1 MTNASTT
8 CVKNQKNVS
17 SGTNILKSNSK
28 YPTPNQV
35 KNIIPMVL
43 VRNPMPVN
51 PNDIKLP
58 RCVTTYNP
66 TIMCIRFNI
75 IGANTPKVKY
85 NINNY
90 YELFLHKN
98 CF

>member
-28 YPTPNQV
+28 YATPNQV

-43 VRNPMPVN
+43 VRNPIPVN

-58 RCVTTYNP
+58 RCVTTYKP
-66 TIMCIRFNI
+66 IIRCIKFKNM
-75 IGANTPKVKY
+75 GANIPNKKY
-85 NINNY
+85 SIMSSY
-90 YELFLHKN
+90 PIELK
-98 CF
+98 

>member
-28 YPTPNQV
+28 YATPNQV

-58 RCVTTYNP
+58 LCVTTYNP
-66 TIMCIRFNI
+66 TIICIKFNI
-75 IGANTPKVKY
+75 IGANIPKVKY

-90 YELFLHKN
+90 YEPSLHKN